1 MKLKVNDKKE
11 LELIDAET
19 LLSGNVNSYDISLV
33 IDESYKDFVITLIWK
48 NGDIIKKS
56 IITNETESVKIP
68 HEVLVSEG
76 ELIIGLFAEKV
87 ENEKLI
93 QRNSVNLV
101 YLPVTE
107 GSYTGEGTYTEEI
120 DATILQ
126 KYLQQMQEYYNSTK
140 EEFLRIAEE
149 KKTELNDLSTE
160 LEQGLNEVAEQGVSQ
175 IIDTYTE
182 KTTELEE
189 KIASGE
195 YNGATFTPSVD
206 NDGNLSWSN
215 DKGLPNPETINV
227 SGPQGPVGPVGP
239 AGAVKVLVV
248 DELPAIGEEGVLY
261 FVRKEDA
268 TETDLYDEYMYIDEK
283 WEYLGTRTIEIDLDD
298 YYKKEEVDGKLTD
311 YVKFTDHATFQKP
324 GVIIP
329 YNGINAGLSYTIN
342 TGILT
347 IYQAKKDEVLTGI
360 TENKRAIP
368 ILTGNMQ
375 YALKVAISNNQE
387 ILTSEEKKS
396 AQDWLGVTE
405 LIGNIDELLTRLDI
419 GEGV

>member
-1 MKLKVNDKKE
+1 MELRVNDKKE
-11 LELIDAET
+11 LKIIDAEN

-140 EEFLRIAEE
+140 EEFLGIAEA
-149 KKTELNDLSTE
+149 KKQELNDLSTE
-160 LEQGLNEVAEQGVSQ
+160 LEQGLNEVAQQGVST
-175 IIDTYTE
+175 IVETYTE

-195 YNGATFTPSVD
+195 YNGATFTPNVD
-206 NDGNLSWSN
+206 NDGNISWSN
-215 DKGLPNPETINV
+215 DKDLPNPETKNIR
-227 SGPQGPVGPVGP
+227 GPQGEQGPVGP
-239 AGAVKVLVV
+239 AGAVRVLVV
-248 DELPAIGEEGVLY
+248 DELPATGEEGVLY

-268 TETDLYDEYMYIDEK
+268 TETDLYDEYMYIDNK

-298 YYKKEEVDGKLTD
+298 YYKKEEVDSKLNDYAKEEELTD
-311 YVKFTDHATFQKP
+311 YVKNTDYATTSIGGTIKISSSYSTYMSTG
-324 GVIIP
+324 GVLRATSDSYSTYTSKNNDAFISKGTLENVIT
-329 YNGINAGLSYTIN
+329 GKGLTTKAYV
-342 TGILT
+342 
-347 IYQAKKDEVLTGI
+347 DE
-360 TENKRAIP
+360 
-368 ILTGNMQ
+368 Q
-375 YALKVAISNNQE
+375 
-387 ILTSEEKKS
+387 
-396 AQDWLGVTE
+396 
-405 LIGNIDELLTRLDI
+405 IGNIDELLTRLDVGGGI
-419 GEGV
+419 